1 MAIYSGKDPLSRAIK
16 HDARGVALQLKGLM
30 GQIGNI
36 VVNETKKNFKRQGF
50 MDRSLKKWKPRKV
63 TDEGRAI
70 LVKTGRLK
78 RSITRLST
86 SAKRVTVGSK
96 GKAAVYAGV
105 HNHGL
110 RAGGKKTFAGSAGT
124 ATSGGFTMPKRQFL
138 GESHETNKRIVKL
151 LEKKVKRGFNY
162 KKF

>member
-16 HDARGVALQLKGLM
+16 HDARGVALQLKGVM
-30 GQIGNI
+30 TQIGNI
-36 VVNETKKNFKRQGF
+36 VVTETKKNFKRQGF
-50 MDRSLKKWKPRKV
+50 MDRSLKPWKPRKV

-78 RSITRLST
+78 RSISRLST
-86 SAKRVTVGSK
+86 SSKRVTVGAK

-105 HNHGL
+105 HNFGL
-110 RAGGKKTFAGSAGT
+110 M
-124 ATSGGFTMPKRQFL
+124 SGRKAAPFKMPKRQFL